1 MKQRILSM
9 LLVIVMVAGMMPA
22 HVLATD
28 PEVLWGTSADNLTG
42 SGTLTEAIAAYASYI
57 QLQRNIE
64 SDSSLSF
71 NNSVTLDLNGNT
83 LTVEVTRSGTVGVY
97 VAGDLTVTDSST
109 DRNGSLSS
117 IVTNESGYGVFVEEN
132 LTVLDGSLT
141 GTGPYNGIIA
151 YGDINVSGGSLTG
164 RSDCENEDL
173 LGYGVYAVGGIT
185 VWGGELTGTA
195 NGKCG

>member
-109 DRNGSLSS
+109 DRNGSL
-117 IVTNESGYGVFVEEN
+117 
-132 LTVLDGSLT
+132 T
-141 GTGPYNGIIA
+141 GAGAYNGIIA